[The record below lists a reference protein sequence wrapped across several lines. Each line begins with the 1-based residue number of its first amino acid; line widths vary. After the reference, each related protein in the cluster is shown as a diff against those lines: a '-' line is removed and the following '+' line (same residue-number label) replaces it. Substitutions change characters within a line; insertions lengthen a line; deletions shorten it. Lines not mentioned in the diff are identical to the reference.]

1 MKTPHTRTTIRGFYK
16 KSILASLALTLLT
29 TLPLRAQSYPQDADP
44 PERVARLSI
53 LQGNVSLQA
62 AGVDQFS
69 QAEPNYPLTNGDRVY
84 VDNSSFA
91 ELQSDA
97 LAIRM
102 GLGADLS
109 LTSMTDQVAQV
120 GLAQGSIHIR
130 SWDLQNGASIEIDTP
145 NGTIT
150 ILQPG
155 DVRIDSYPQ
164 DDTTVVTV
172 NSGQAEATGPNL
184 SQAIN
189 PGQALRLTGSNP
201 IYVEYVELAP
211 GDNLDRFDQD
221 RDRRQMAG
229 RAASQQYVNPNMIG
243 YSDLQEYGEWSSES
257 DYGQVWYPRNVDRDW
272 TPYHNGHWAWIAPW
286 GWTWVEAEPWGF
298 APFHYGRWAS
308 FNGRWGWIPGP
319 TIVRPVYSP
328 ALVAFVGGS
337 NFSVSVGFG
346 GGNGGGL
353 AAWFPLGPRETYV
366 PWYHASPGY
375 VNRVNV
381 TNIYSRNDTE
391 IRNVYNN
398 RTTNI
403 YVNNKTINNTTINNV
418 TYVNRAAATTV
429 VPQRSF
435 AAGRPVA
442 SAAVHVDQ
450 RQLAQAQ
457 VMPHPMIT
465 PTRAIVAPAPARAV
479 PVNVARP
486 VLQTHAG
493 LAQAVPGAQAHP
505 VPVHTLTPQQ
515 QQAVRV
521 QPLPNGQRPI
531 QQPAPA
537 PVQRQPLQQAVTQ
550 PVQRQAPVE
559 RTTPTPNPLAHPVPA
574 QPTQPTQPTT
584 QFNQPR
590 PQPTA
595 PINQQRPQ
603 QEAPINQQRPQPEAP
618 INQRPQQSAPINQPR
633 PEPPA
638 QPAQPPTQF
647 NQPRPQPAAPV
658 NQQRPQPEAPVNQQ
672 RLQQSAPINQ
682 QRPEPPVQAA
692 QPKPQPR
699 PVDQPRP
706 LINRSEPPPAQPT
719 FVQQRQAIQ
728 KTDPGRPLGPQ
739 QVENLRN
746 GRPAGPHEQPEP
758 IAHPAPQPRP
768 APQPKNES
776 KQPPPK

>member
-1 MKTPHTRTTIRGFYK
+1 MKTPQTRSTTIRGFFK
-16 KSILASLALTLLT
+16 QSIIASFVLTLLSA
-29 TLPLRAQSYPQDADP
+29 LSLHAQDYPQNTDP

-53 LQGNVSLQA
+53 LQGNVSLQP

-69 QAEPNYPLTNGDRVY
+69 QAETNYPLTNGDRIY

-109 LTSMTDQVAQV
+109 LTSMTDQVAQL
-120 GLAQGSIHIR
+120 GLAQGSVHIR
-130 SWDLQNGASIEIDTP
+130 SWDLQNGATIEIDTP

-150 ILQPG
+150 IVRPG

-172 NSGQAEATGPNL
+172 NSGEAEATGPNL

-221 RDRRQMAG
+221 RDRRQMAD
-229 RAASQQYVNPNMIG
+229 RAAQQQYVNPNMIG
-243 YSDLQEYGEWSSES
+243 YSDLQEYGEWFSQS
-257 DYGQVWYPRNVDRDW
+257 DYGQVWYPRNVDASW

-391 IRNVYNN
+391 IRNIYNN
-398 RTTNI
+398 RTTNTYI
-403 YVNNKTINNTTINNV
+403 NKTTVNNTTINNI
-418 TYVNRAAATTV
+418 TYVNRTAATTV
-429 VPQRSF
+429 VPQRAF

-442 SAAVHVDQ
+442 SAAVHVDPK
-450 RQLAQAQ
+450 QLVQAQ

-465 PTRAIVAPAPARAV
+465 PTHEIVAPAPARAV
-479 PVNVARP
+479 PVNLARP
-486 VLQTHAG
+486 VLQTRVG

-515 QQAVRV
+515 QAVKL
-521 QPLPNGQRPI
+521 QPLPGGQKPI

-537 PVQRQPLQQAVTQ
+537 PVQRQAI
-550 PVQRQAPVE
+550 VE
-559 RTTPTPNPLAHPVPA
+559 RPTPNQPARAVPA
-574 QPTQPTQPTT
+574 QPA
-584 QFNQPR
+584 
-590 PQPTA
+590 QPTA
-595 PINQQRPQ
+595 QSNPPRS
-603 QEAPINQQRPQPEAP
+603 QPV
-618 INQRPQQSAPINQPR
+618 APINQPKPEPPVQVAQPKPQPPPPVIQPKPQSVAPVNQSR

-638 QPAQPPTQF
+638 QAT
-647 NQPRPQPAAPV
+647 QPRPQPPPPV
-658 NQQRPQPEAPVNQQ
+658 IQPK
-672 RLQQSAPINQ
+672 
-682 QRPEPPVQAA
+682 PEPPAQAA

-739 QVENLRN
+739 QVENLRS

-758 IAHPAPQPRP
+758 IPHPVAHP
-768 APQPKNES
+768 PQPKTES

>member
-1 MKTPHTRTTIRGFYK
+1 MNTSHAHTTIRGFYK
-16 KSILASLALTLLT
+16 KSILATFVLTLLT
-29 TLPLRAQSYPQDADP
+29 TLSLHAQSYPQDADP

-53 LQGNVSLQA
+53 LQGNVSLQP

-109 LTSMTDQVAQV
+109 LTSMTDQVAQL

-130 SWDLQNGASIEIDTP
+130 SWNLQNGASIEIDTP

-172 NSGQAEATGPNL
+172 NSGEAEATGPNL

-229 RAASQQYVNPNMIG
+229 RAASQQYVNPDMIG
-243 YSDLQEYGEWSSES
+243 YSDLQEYGEWSSQS

-328 ALVAFVGGS
+328 ALVAFVGGPS
-337 NFSVSVGFG
+337 FSISAGFG
-346 GGNGGGL
+346 AGNGAGL
-353 AAWFPLGPRETYV
+353 TAWFPLGPRETYV
-366 PWYHASPGY
+366 PWYHASSGY

-381 TNIYSRNDTE
+381 TNIYNRNVTE
-391 IRNVYNN
+391 VRNVYNN

-403 YVNNKTINNTTINNV
+403 YVNNTTVNNI
-418 TYVNRAAATTV
+418 TYVNRTVATTV

-450 RQLAQAQ
+450 KQLAQAQ

-479 PVNVARP
+479 PVNIARP
-486 VLQTHAG
+486 VLQTRVG

-515 QQAVRV
+515 QQAVKV

-537 PVQRQPLQQAVTQ
+537 PVQRQPIQQTATQ
-550 PVQRQAPVE
+550 PVSRQAPVE
-559 RTTPTPNPLAHPVPA
+559 RATPTPNPPAHPVP
-574 QPTQPTQPTT
+574 TQQAQPTT

-603 QEAPINQQRPQPEAP
+603 QEAPINQQRPQP
-618 INQRPQQSAPINQPR
+618 
-633 PEPPA
+633 
-638 QPAQPPTQF
+638 
-647 NQPRPQPAAPV
+647 AAPV
-658 NQQRPQPEAPVNQQ
+658 NQQRPQPEAPINQQ
-672 RLQQSAPINQ
+672 RPQQSAPINQ
-682 QRPEPPVQAA
+682 QRPEPPVQAS

-758 IAHPAPQPRP
+758 IAHPAARAPQP
-768 APQPKNES
+768 PQPKNES
-776 KQPPPK
+776 KQSPPK